1 MQYLPPIKSGL
12 PPIIKSGL
20 NIRNPN
26 KFYLFT
32 ITMIMDTR
40 YKSVIYLKKRK
51 KINLQRI
58 P

>member
-1 MQYLPPIKSGL
+1 MQYLSPIKSGL
-12 PPIIKSGL
+12 PPIKSGL

>member
-12 PPIIKSGL
+12 PPIKSGL

-40 YKSVIYLKKRK
+40 YKSVIYLKKK
-51 KINLQRI
+51 KKD
-58 P
+58 